1 MSADFALYTL
11 FVRPS
16 LITGKTSN
24 KRRPPIT
31 PKSWT
36 YCNIGVCNHE
46 LSSTDFSTYNNIYE
60 IGGGVTTISNIFVR
74 IKISMPYQCPF
85 KLYEK

>member
-1 MSADFALYTL
+1 MLFLTDDIHPKRDNECRLCTIYTL

-46 LSSTDFSTYNNIYE
+46 LSSTNLSTYNNIYE
-60 IGGGVTTISNIFVR
+60 IGGGVSTIF
-74 IKISMPYQCPF
+74 
-85 KLYEK
+85 

>member
-1 MSADFALYTL
+1 MISIRRETMSADFALYTL

-24 KRRPPIT
+24 KRPPPIT

-46 LSSTDFSTYNNIYE
+46 LSSTNLSTYNNIYE
-60 IGGGVTTISNIFVR
+60 IGGGVTTIF
-74 IKISMPYQCPF
+74 
-85 KLYEK
+85 

>member
-1 MSADFALYTL
+1 MLFLTDDIHPKRDNECRLCTTL

-16 LITGKTSN
+16 LITGKTYN
-24 KRRPPIT
+24 TCRPPIT

-46 LSSTDFSTYNNIYE
+46 LSSTNLSTYNNIYE
-60 IGGGVTTISNIFVR
+60 IGGGVTTIF
-74 IKISMPYQCPF
+74 
-85 KLYEK
+85 

>member
-1 MSADFALYTL
+1 ML
-11 FVRPS
+11 FLTDDIHPKRDNECRLCTIHIVRPS

-46 LSSTDFSTYNNIYE
+46 LSSTNLSTYNNIYE
-60 IGGGVTTISNIFVR
+60 IGGGVTTIF
-74 IKISMPYQCPF
+74 
-85 KLYEK
+85 